1 MKDLGILYDLV
12 LSMKENQDDMME
24 KTVAIQQDLKYH
36 IKRTDLLETRTEY
49 VMTWRQLL
57 VIVTVTGSVVGILK
71 TIGVI

>member
-1 MKDLGILYDLV
+1 MKDLGILYDLI

>member
-1 MKDLGILYDLV
+1 MKDLGILYELI